1 MNTNDQG
8 AEAIHLSNGENQ
20 HIVGV
25 KSIRVFISKDGD
37 MWFAQGLDIDYA
49 SCGNT
54 IAETKMNFETGIKKT
69 IAEHLKLHGD
79 IEKFLKTAPQEAW
92 KEYFETSANI
102 IKQEFSDLQFH
113 DLCDEMSEK
122 ESCFPFNKIEF
133 LAEQL
138 AA

>member
-1 MNTNDQG
+1 MSKNDLV
-8 AEAIHLSNGENQ
+8 AEAIHLSNGGNQ

-49 SCGNT
+49 SCGDT
-54 IAETKMNFETGIKKT
+54 IEETKRNFETGIKKT
-69 IAEHLKLHGD
+69 IAEHLKLHGN
-79 IEKFLKTAPQEAW
+79 IEKFLKIAPQEAW

-102 IKQEFSDLQFH
+102 IKQEYSDLQFH
-113 DLCDEMSEK
+113 DLCDESEQDIN
-122 ESCFPFNKIEF
+122 CFPFNKIEF
-133 LAEQL
+133 LEEQL